1 MADEK
6 NDQKSAQDYLN
17 ERDRKLEATF
27 KINQD
32 LKLGAMGLRGKMA
45 DLEAGD
51 ERSRE
56 RTLAQLSALDQKRE
70 LSNAR
75 SGFAR
80 DLALAKYG
88 AQLDAARLKGLPSI
102 AEHYKMQEQADA
114 LFANPFQ
121 GKAATYL
128 SAIGPEGVNAIRKA
142 EMMGMKPQEAL
153 KDSAIASAVE
163 KARAAYIN
171 DVLRNTNR
179 VNASSSSVRDGN
191 ELFASIPK

>member
-1 MADEK
+1 V
-6 NDQKSAQDYLN
+6 
-17 ERDRKLEATF
+17 
-27 KINQD
+27 
-32 LKLGAMGLRGKMA
+32 A

-56 RTLAQLSALDQKRE
+56 RTLAQLSALDQRRE

-88 AQLDAARLKGLPSI
+88 AQLENSKLKGLPSI
-102 AEHYKMQEQADA
+102 AEYYKMQEQADA

-121 GKAATYL
+121 GRAAAYL
-128 SAIGPEGVNAIRKA
+128 SSVGPEGKNAIRKA

-153 KDSAIASAVE
+153 KDVKIASAVE
-163 KARAAYIN
+163 KAKAAYIN
-171 DVLRNTNR
+171 DVLRSTNR

-191 ELFASIPK
+191 ELFASLPK